1 MTRSPEERLAE
12 LLRLLRPAPAAWV
25 EAAQELAPARH
36 DLDRIVARA
45 EADAR
50 FRELLVADLNA
61 AFAEEGVEPDPTT
74 VEALRRRFSLPWDD
88 GAE

>member
-1 MTRSPEERLAE
+1 MTRFPEERLAE

-25 EAAQELAPARH
+25 EAAQELAPARA

-50 FRELLVADLNA
+50 FRELLIADLNA
-61 AFAEEGVEPDPTT
+61 ALAQEGVEPMPQLVDAIRKRF
-74 VEALRRRFSLPWDD
+74 ALPS
-88 GAE
+88 